1 MQHEQGTPSGP
12 LAGLKI
18 LDFTRVL
25 SGPFCTALL
34 GDLGAEVIKVERP
47 EGDDYRHVGPM
58 RNGESALFNVVNRN
72 KKSLV
77 LDLRTPEAVA
87 VVHGLVPQMD
97 VVVENFR
104 PGVAD
109 KLGIGYQAL
118 SDLNPRLIYTSIS
131 GFGQDGPAA
140 SRPAYDLIIQAM
152 SGLMASTGFPEG
164 PPTLVGEAISDVL
177 SGLFASWGTLAALQG
192 LQRSG
197 HGTHV
202 DAAMF
207 DSTLAFTVT
216 AVSRFLF
223 TGRDAQRVGNRH
235 PLSAPFGVYQA
246 QDGYFALAVLNDK
259 LFHQL
264 LAVIGRLDQA
274 GNPDFVGDEHRALHE
289 AVLRQ
294 YIEEWSGALTVN
306 QVLERLGAAAI
317 PSAPIWNVRQ
327 ALDSEQIRYRG
338 LLEEVPHPRLKGLRL
353 PHQPLKF
360 SGWNLAPVR
369 AAPELGAD
377 TQGVLQGLL
386 GFTQQHIQELQACGA
401 LGPKADLSTQ
411 ETTS

>member
-1 MQHEQGTPSGP
+1 MQHEQGISGGP
-12 LAGLKI
+12 LAGLKV

-34 GDLGAEVIKVERP
+34 GDLGADIVKIERP

-72 KKSLV
+72 KKSMV
-77 LDLRTPEAVA
+77 LDLRTPEAVQI
-87 VVHGLVPQMD
+87 VHDLVPRMD

-109 KLGIGYQAL
+109 KLGIGYEAL
-118 SDLNPRLIYTSIS
+118 NALNPRLVYTSIS

-152 SGLMASTGFPEG
+152 SGLMASTGFPDG

-197 HGTHV
+197 RGTHV

-216 AVSRFLF
+216 AVARFLF

-246 QDGYFALAVLNDK
+246 RDGYFALAVLNDK
-259 LFHQL
+259 LFRQL
-264 LAVIGRLDQA
+264 LSVVGREDQLD
-274 GNPDFVGDEHRALHE
+274 NPDYVGDERRAQHE
-289 AVLRQ
+289 PALRE
-294 YIEEWSGALTVN
+294 YIEVWAGTRSVAEVLTS
-306 QVLERLGAAAI
+306 LEAAAI
-317 PSAPIWNVRQ
+317 PAAPIWNVRQ
-327 ALDSEQIRYRG
+327 ALDSDQIRSRG
-338 LLEEVPHPRLKGLRL
+338 LLQEVAHPRLPGLQL

-360 SGWNLAPVR
+360 SGWKSVPVR

-377 TQGVLQGLL
+377 TQGVLQDLL
-386 GFTQQHIQELQACGA
+386 GFTRQHIQELRVRGA
-401 LGPKADLSTQ
+401 FGAPAASSPP
-411 ETTS
+411 EASS

>member
-1 MQHEQGTPSGP
+1 MQHQHAPTGP

-77 LDLRTPEAVA
+77 LDLRRPEAVA
-87 VVHGLVPQMD
+87 VVRDLVTRMD

-109 KLGIGYQAL
+109 KLGIGYDTL
-118 SDLNPRLIYTSIS
+118 SALNPRLIYTSIS

-140 SRPAYDLIIQAM
+140 HRPAYDLIIQAM

-197 HGTHV
+197 RGTHV

-246 QDGYFALAVLNDK
+246 RDGYFALAVLNDK
-259 LFHQL
+259 LFRQL
-264 LAVIGRLDQA
+264 LAVIGRSDQV
-274 GNPDFVGDEHRALHE
+274 GNPDFEGDERRAQHE
-289 AVLRQ
+289 AALRG
-294 YIEEWSGALTVN
+294 YIEDWAGALTVDE
-306 QVLERLGAAAI
+306 VLDQLGTAAI

-338 LLEEVPHPRLKGLRL
+338 LLQDVPHPRLEGLRL

-360 SGWNLAPVR
+360 SGWDLAPVQ

-377 TQGVLQGLL
+377 THHVLQDLL
-386 GFTQQHIQELQACGA
+386 GFTRQHIQELQACGA
-401 LGPKADLSTQ
+401 LGAAVHPSSQ
-411 ETTS
+411 EASS